1 MQPETVATGVFGRG
15 CFLVLLDEVD
25 EGLVGLADIFD
36 PDCIVL
42 SGSMGKFCDVEY
54 MQKLVND
61 EIVTLPTKIL
71 HATSGNYAGM
81 IGAVLLGFDKLK
93 LD

>member
-1 MQPETVATGVFGRG
+1 MVQKGQEKKRRAYNSWQNYIIAALG
-15 CFLVLLDEVD
+15 
-25 EGLVGLADIFD
+25 GLAYIIE
-36 PDCIVL
+36 PDFIVL

-81 IGAVLLGFDKLK
+81 IGAVLLGFNKLK